1 MMKHFQIKVS
11 GKVQGVFFRKS
22 TKEQADKLGIVGV
35 VKNES
40 DGTVSIE
47 AEGEEKVLQQFI
59 EWCNQGPQHAEV
71 KNIDIESSEPKKH
84 SSSFDIL

>member
-1 MMKHFQIKVS
+1 MIQHSIIRIH

-22 TKEQADKLGIVGV
+22 TKEKADELGVVGY

-47 AEGEEKVLQQFI
+47 AEGEESALQQFI
-59 EWCNQGPQHAEV
+59 EWCNQGPLHANVENV
-71 KNIDIESSEPKKH
+71 ETEAGEPKH
-84 SSSFDIL
+84 FESFDVL